1 MQYNAHK
8 LTYHRPTRKFLHR
21 TRVFVILFF
30 LSVKGFTSPQ
40 SQPANLLSPDMLQQI
55 KSMPYDDMVFKTA
68 FQSLVYNSHIQ
79 DAYQLAL
86 IAVANR
92 PQDLS
97 WHEKLAQTAIW
108 VGDYNT
114 GFKEWLYVEK
124 ENHNIETIKYV
135 ISIAKIQGFDQV
147 LVTSLRLFL
156 EQNPNDVNA
165 QIDLANALN
174 RLGKPQ
180 KALAVLSKIPT
191 KEAKETVAQIYMDL
205 GQWDNALSAWQ
216 SLDKHYG
223 PTIKSVMTEGLI
235 HYSRSQFA
243 AAVNI
248 LKLGIPIAKSEDTEF
263 WQTLGDLA
271 WLINDTSTIAVSY
284 SHVLNSSSNL
294 IRLIGLEMER
304 NPQKAL
310 NYSLLGWQRYKNDF
324 YLNSILFSGLKL
336 NQWQTLNTVLM
347 NLPEKQLQHLSQNK
361 LFWEVQAAYY
371 AYMGAQESQRKVL
384 IQGLKLHPQMLN
396 LESSLLW
403 SLITNGETLWIKT
416 VMEDIF
422 QRNLMNNEELWHPFA
437 EGFNVL
443 NLYFPALVM
452 YQQHLLT
459 AEQQEQIL
467 IDYAALLERA
477 QLYQEAQKM
486 RALIWQRSLAKLE
499 ARSKERNREL
509 VQSLA
514 QIAPF
519 FVSGTEQAMLFN
531 ALMAASPTN
540 DDVNIFLNWL
550 APRHYDE
557 LITYVQWTYLHGS
570 LPDWAGIN
578 LALNKNDLPSLQAIM
593 AHSEKEW
600 PRADRINAAVRLENK
615 PLAVSLA
622 FQELTERP
630 QAPDIYSEFTQYG
643 LELANHCSI
652 GEEYEQF
659 INVIGPRTKV
669 ESKLRLT
676 NSLRITPSFS
686 LWRIRSNQ
694 AEQITNVP
702 NYDTHANVS
711 LEQTIHRGTIRYN
724 LGYRNAL
731 SSFIPA
737 SMELNYTLAGNWQG
751 NFKIYYNQEDLQ
763 NSYLRIGGV
772 QDQLNLSVLHHLS
785 KRDLWSLELQGLN
798 YYSQNRHY
806 LANGFN
812 VLGLYQHK
820 FWLSYPDYTIG
831 VFANSYNFYRNGSF
845 GGNVTTLFPALTPE
859 QLANPA
865 LAASAIKSNYQQL
878 IPNSYNEGG
887 LIFSFGEGVQEYSH
901 IFRPFLWA
909 SVYYNTITALSN
921 NIRAGVNGTILGR
934 DSLLIYVERGSAA
947 ATTNAINYMI
957 GARYMIFFS

>member
-1 MQYNAHK
+1 MQHNAHK
-8 LTYHRPTRKFLHR
+8 LAGRPTWKFLRR
-21 TRVFVILFF
+21 TKVFAILFV
-30 LSVKGFTSPQ
+30 LSIKGFASPQ
-40 SQPANLLSPDMLQQI
+40 SQPANLLSPDMLKQI
-55 KSMPYDDMVFKTA
+55 KSMPYDDLVFKTA
-68 FQSLVYNSHIQ
+68 FQTLVYNSHIK

-92 PQDLS
+92 PQDLT

-114 GFKEWLYVEK
+114 GFKQWLYVEK

-147 LVTSLRLFL
+147 LVTSLHLYL
-156 EQNPNDVNA
+156 EQDPNDVNV

-191 KEAKETVAQIYMDL
+191 KEAGERVAEIYMDL

-223 PTIKSVMTEGLI
+223 PTLKSVMTEGLI
-235 HYSRSQFA
+235 YYSRSQFA
-243 AAVNI
+243 AAVNV
-248 LKLGIPIAKSEDTEF
+248 LKLGIPIAKPKDTEF

-271 WLINDTSTIAVSY
+271 WLINDTSTVAVSY

-294 IRLIGLEMER
+294 IRIIGLEMER

-310 NYSLLGWQRYKNDF
+310 NHSLLGWQRYKNDF

-347 NLPEKQLQHLSQNK
+347 NLSENQLQHLSQNK

-371 AYMGAQESQRKVL
+371 AHMGAQESQRKVL
-384 IQGLKLHPQMLN
+384 AQGLKLHPQMLN
-396 LESSLLW
+396 LENSLLW

-416 VMEDIF
+416 LMEDIF
-422 QRNLMNNEELWHPFA
+422 QRNLMNNKELWHPFA

-443 NLYFPALVM
+443 NLYYPALVM
-452 YQQHLLT
+452 YQQHLFT
-459 AEQQEQIL
+459 EEQQEQIL

-477 QLYQEAQKM
+477 QLNQEAQKM
-486 RALIWQRSLAKLE
+486 RALIWQMSLAKLD
-499 ARSKERNREL
+499 AKSKERNREL
-509 VQSLA
+509 IQSLA
-514 QIAPF
+514 QVAPF
-519 FVSGTEQAMLFN
+519 FVSGTEQAMLLN
-531 ALMAASPTN
+531 ALMAESPTN

-557 LITYVQWTYLHGS
+557 LITYVQWNYLQGT
-570 LPDWAGIN
+570 LPDWAKIN
-578 LALNKNDLPSLQAIM
+578 LALNKNDLPNLQAIM
-593 AHSEKEW
+593 SNLEKEW

-615 PLAVSLA
+615 PLAVGLA

-630 QAPDIYSEFTQYG
+630 LAPDVYSEFTQYG

-659 INVIGPRTKV
+659 INVIGPRTKM

-694 AEQITNVP
+694 AAQITNVP
-702 NYDTHANVS
+702 NNDTHANVS
-711 LEQTIHRGTIRYN
+711 LEQTIHRGSIRYN

-751 NFKIYYNQEDLQ
+751 GFKIHYNQEDLQ

-772 QDQLNLSVLHHLS
+772 QDQINLNILHHLS

-820 FWLSYPDYTIG
+820 FWLSYPDYTLG

-859 QLANPA
+859 QLANPT

-887 LIFSFGEGVQEYSH
+887 LIFSFGEGIQEYSH
-901 IFRPFLWA
+901 SWRPFLWA

-947 ATTNAINYMI
+947 ATTNAVNYMI